1 MVYPSHSIQLCRFQY
16 PHHLKP
22 RNMEG
27 ISVICSSIQRE
38 KVRPLGLN
46 ICVKVGYSAVS
57 DKLYDLNNDVEH
69 FDRAYKTIELAF
81 VNGPLQHYLN
91 DTPVCTL
98 Q

>member
-1 MVYPSHSIQLCRFQY
+1 MVYPSRSIQPCRIQH

-27 ISVICSSIQRE
+27 ILVIRNSSQRE

-46 ICVKVGYSAVS
+46 ICVKVGNSAVS

-69 FDRAYKTIELAF
+69 FDQAYKTIELAF